1 MIKLLRYFV
10 DRFYGKALQ
19 GQRRSSD
26 WPRVRKVHLAEH
38 PLCEC
43 CGGKKG
49 IEVHHVLPFNLF
61 PELELR
67 KENLMSLCKKRGCHF
82 AMHLYS
88 WKSYNPDA
96 KQDTMLWNEK
106 VENRP

>member
-1 MIKLLRYFV
+1 MFQFIR
-10 DRFYGKALQ
+10 DRFLGKVLQ
-19 GQRRSSD
+19 GQRRSSK
-26 WPRVRKVHLAEH
+26 WRIVRAEYLKEH
-38 PLCEC
+38 PTCEC

-49 IEVHHVLPFNLF
+49 IEVHHILPFHLF

-96 KQDTMLWNEK
+96 KQDAMLWNEK